1 MTINDQLNKI
11 ELRLKNF
18 SDEKNKEKLLKTISK
33 LLITMSNNSEITS
46 EVHTRIN
53 QIQENI
59 RTLEA
64 GLNETH
70 DEGEKKQSVEEDNNY
85 VELSFE
91 DALAIGENL
100 EDGDWEIIESSNAT
114 TLKPSSIS
122 SSKPSSIPSSMPS
135 TLSST
140 GYIEFSGNIFQ
151 KGNFHDGDEDGGI
164 F

>member
-46 EVHTRIN
+46 ELHIRIN

-70 DEGEKKQSVEEDNNY
+70 DEGEKS
-85 VELSFE
+85 
-91 DALAIGENL
+91 NL
-100 EDGDWEIIESSNAT
+100 LKKII
-114 TLKPSSIS
+114 I
-122 SSKPSSIPSSMPS
+122 M
-135 TLSST
+135 
-140 GYIEFSGNIFQ
+140 
-151 KGNFHDGDEDGGI
+151 
-164 F
+164 

>member
-46 EVHTRIN
+46 ELHIRIN

-70 DEGEKKQSVEEDNNY
+70 DEGEKKQSAEEDNNY

-100 EDGDWEIIESSNAT
+100 EDGGWEIIEASNAT
-114 TLKPSSIS
+114 T
-122 SSKPSSIPSSMPS
+122 SKPSSIPSSMPS
-135 TLSST
+135 FMPSAIVST

-151 KGNFHDGDEDGGI
+151 KGNFHDEDGGI
-164 F
+164 L